1 MKNWEII
8 EEAIEL
14 GSRCEVETWLE
25 LKKMLLLT
33 LPAMERTK
41 FSTRDP
47 DTKMQSLNQL
57 EKEIIDNYRRKTGID
72 LEVPR

>member
-14 GSRCEVETWLE
+14 GARCEVETWLE

-33 LPAMERTK
+33 LPSAERTK

-47 DTKMQSLNQL
+47 DTKIQSLNQL
-57 EKEIIDNYRRKTGID
+57 EKEIIDNYRKKTGID